1 MKILMLSGSRNP
13 DGQTA
18 RAANGILAGAEGAGA
33 DVERIFLPEMEI
45 ERCRQCD
52 DNGWGLCKKEG
63 RCVIEDDLPGL
74 LDKVQSADVTVF
86 ANPVYFGDLSE
97 SMHAFLCRTRRITR
111 HEKGMARLEGK
122 AAVGVCVAGGSG
134 NNAPECC
141 FILDKYLIK
150 CGFDVVNMIPVRRQ
164 NLEGKLPGMEMIGK
178 WLTKKP
184 SSA

>member
-18 RAANGILAGAEGAGA
+18 RAANGILACAEGAGA

-63 RCVIEDDLPGL
+63 RCVIEDDLSGL
-74 LDKVQSADVTVF
+74 LDKVQTADVTVF

-97 SMHAFLCRTRRITR
+97 SMHAFLCRVRRITR
-111 HEKGMARLEGK
+111 HEKGMTRLEGK
-122 AAVGVCVAGGSG
+122 PAVGVCVAGGSG

-141 FILDKYLIK
+141 YILDKFLIK

-164 NLEGKLPGMEMIGK
+164 NLEAKLTGMEMIGK
-178 WLTKKP
+178 GLMTKP
-184 SSA
+184 RSG